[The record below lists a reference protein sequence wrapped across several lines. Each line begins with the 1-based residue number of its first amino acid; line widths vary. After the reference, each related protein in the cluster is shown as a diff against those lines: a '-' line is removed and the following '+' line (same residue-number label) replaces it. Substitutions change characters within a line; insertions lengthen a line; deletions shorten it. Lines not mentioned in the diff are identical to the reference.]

1 MSSSLTPGK
10 WAGFLLINVLVTL
23 ATMWI
28 FTRVMSQEPA
38 HRLPPVPTVTAAPA
52 AVAQTASNDVQAAT
66 TVDVS
71 PAPAVDAPSTSPATN
86 DASGGSASQAMPAAS
101 QPTTVKVRI
110 SAVQFP
116 GQRTRESVSILNE
129 GDQIDL
135 TGWSIV
141 APDGKSYPFQNFVL
155 FKDSF
160 ITLYST
166 NGSNS
171 PTSLFWN
178 QQDAVWK
185 RGDTVL
191 LKQGDA
197 VVSTYVVR

>member
-38 HRLPPVPTVTAAPA
+38 QRLPPIPTVTAAPA
-52 AVAQTASNDVQAAT
+52 AGAAAAPVVSADAPTAPGDQPAAAPTTASEPAA
-66 TVDVS
+66 
-71 PAPAVDAPSTSPATN
+71 APAAPAAPATG
-86 DASGGSASQAMPAAS
+86 A
-101 QPTTVKVRI
+101 VKVRI

-141 APDGKSYPFQNFVL
+141 APDGKAYPFKNFVL

-166 NGSNS
+166 NGSDS

-178 QQDAVWK
+178 QQDSIWK
-185 RGDTVL
+185 KGDTVL
-191 LKQGDA
+191 LKQGDS
-197 VVSTYVVR
+197 VISTYAVK

>member
-10 WAGFLLINVLVTL
+10 WAGFVLINVLVTL

-38 HRLPPVPTVTAAPA
+38 QRLPPVPTVTAAPA
-52 AVAQTASNDVQAAT
+52 AVAPAVSSDVNAVEPTAAADQPAAAAPEPT
-66 TVDVS
+66 AASAQPAV
-71 PAPAVDAPSTSPATN
+71 APAA
-86 DASGGSASQAMPAAS
+86 PAAG
-101 QPTTVKVRI
+101 TVLVRI

-141 APDGKSYPFQNFVL
+141 APDGKTYPFKNFVL

-166 NGSNS
+166 NGSDS

-178 QQDAVWK
+178 QQDSVWK
-185 RGDTVL
+185 KGDTVL
-191 LKQGDA
+191 LKQGDS
-197 VVSTYVVR
+197 VVSTYVVK

>member
-10 WAGFLLINVLVTL
+10 WVGFLLINVLVTL

-38 HRLPPVPTVTAAPA
+38 QRLPPVPTATAAPA
-52 AVAQTASNDVQAAT
+52 AVAPAVSNDAQAAT
-66 TVDVS
+66 TIDS
-71 PAPAVDAPSTSPATN
+71 SAAPAADAPATS
-86 DASGGSASQAMPAAS
+86 DASSTPAAPASPAAS
-101 QPTTVKVRI
+101 QPAAVRVRI